1 MSIEFPQGFLLGSAT
16 SAYQIEGAAAE
27 DGKQDS
33 IWDVFCRV
41 PGAIVNGE
49 DGLVACDHYHRYAED
64 VKLLAALGMNTYRF
78 SVSWPRVLNDGV
90 VNPAGLDFYS
100 RLVDELL
107 ANDVAPWLTLYHWD
121 LPAALPGGWTNRDT
135 AKRFVDY
142 ALAVHGRLGDR
153 VRTWT
158 TLNEPWCS
166 SFLSHAAGVHA
177 PGETD
182 PAASIRA
189 AHHLLLAHGW
199 AVQAL
204 READPSASL
213 GITLNFTPALPASE
227 RAEDRDVARRVDGTA
242 NRFFVEPIFTGH
254 YPADVRDD
262 LAEVWPDDLVA
273 DEDLAAISTPIDV
286 LGVNYYTTNVFR
298 AGEPVEP
305 TPHIAA
311 PDAVQVLRDLPLT
324 AMGWEIDPGGLRNLL
339 TWLHT
344 DYTGPSGVPMII
356 TENGAAFDD
365 VVDAEGT
372 VDDADRIDYLRRHL
386 TAVKEAM
393 DAGADVRGYLAW
405 SLMDNF
411 EWAYGYGMRF
421 GLVRVDKDLNRIP
434 KASAHWFADVARTG
448 RVDCSDALASDAARK
463 QPVAP
468 TVR

>member
-1 MSIEFPQGFLLGSAT
+1 MSIEFPRGFLLGSAT

-27 DGKQDS
+27 DGREES

-64 VKLLAALGMNTYRF
+64 AKLLAALGMRTYRF
-78 SVSWPRVLNDGV
+78 SVSWPRVLNNGL
-90 VNPAGLDFYS
+90 VNAAGMDFYS

-107 ANDVAPWLTLYHWD
+107 ANDVTPWLTLYHWD

-142 ALAVHGRLGDR
+142 ALAVHERLGDR

-166 SFLSHAAGVHA
+166 SFLSYAAGVHA
-177 PGETD
+177 PGLTD
-182 PAASIRA
+182 PVASIRA

-204 READPSASL
+204 READPSATL
-213 GITLNFTPALPASE
+213 GATINFTPALPASDS
-227 RAEDRDVARRVDGTA
+227 AQDRDVARRVDGTT
-242 NRFFVEPIFTGH
+242 NRFFVEPLFTGH
-254 YPADVRDD
+254 YPADVLDD
-262 LAEVWPDDLVA
+262 LAELWPDDLVA
-273 DEDLAAISTPIDV
+273 EEDLAAISAPIDV

-298 AGEPVEP
+298 AGEPTEP

-324 AMGWEIDPGGLRNLL
+324 GMGWEVDPAGLRNLL
-339 TWLHT
+339 TWLHA
-344 DYTGPSGVPMII
+344 DYTGPAGVPLVI
-356 TENGAAFDD
+356 TESGAAFDD
-365 VVDAEGT
+365 VADEAGY

-386 TAVKEAM
+386 TAVREAM
-393 DAGADVRGYLAW
+393 DAGADVRGYLVW

-411 EWAYGYGMRF
+411 EWAHGYAKRF
-421 GLVRVDKDLNRIP
+421 GLVRVDSDLNRIP
-434 KASAHWFADVARTG
+434 KASARWFADVARTG
-448 RVDCSDALASDAARK
+448 RVG
-463 QPVAP
+463 
-468 TVR
+468 

>member
-1 MSIEFPQGFLLGSAT
+1 MSIEFPRGFLLGSAT

-27 DGKQDS
+27 DGREES

-64 VKLLAALGMNTYRF
+64 AKLLAALGMRTYRF
-78 SVSWPRVLNDGV
+78 SVSWPRVLNNGL
-90 VNPAGLDFYS
+90 VNAAGMDFYS

-107 ANDVAPWLTLYHWD
+107 ANDVTPWLTLYHWD

-142 ALAVHGRLGDR
+142 ALAVHERLGDR

-166 SFLSHAAGVHA
+166 SFLSYAAGVHA
-177 PGETD
+177 PGRTD
-182 PAASIRA
+182 PVASIRA

-213 GITLNFTPALPASE
+213 GATINFTPALPASDSA
-227 RAEDRDVARRVDGTA
+227 RDRDVARRVDGTT
-242 NRFFVEPIFTGH
+242 NRFFVEPVFTGH
-254 YPADVRDD
+254 YPADVLDD
-262 LAEVWPDDLVA
+262 LAEIWPDDLVA
-273 DEDLAAISTPIDV
+273 EEDLAAISTPIDV

-298 AGEPVEP
+298 AGEPTEP

-324 AMGWEIDPGGLRNLL
+324 GMGWEVDPAGLRNLL
-339 TWLHT
+339 TWLHA
-344 DYTGPSGVPMII
+344 DYTGPAGVPLVI
-356 TENGAAFDD
+356 TESGAAFDD
-365 VVDAEGT
+365 VADEAGY

-386 TAVKEAM
+386 TAVREAM
-393 DAGADVRGYLAW
+393 DAGADVRGYLVW

-411 EWAYGYGMRF
+411 EWAHGYAKRF
-421 GLVRVDKDLNRIP
+421 GLVRVDSDLNRIP
-434 KASAHWFADVARTG
+434 KASARWFADVARTG
-448 RVDCSDALASDAARK
+448 RVG
-463 QPVAP
+463 
-468 TVR
+468 

>member
-1 MSIEFPQGFLLGSAT
+1 MSIEFPRGFFLGSAT

-27 DGKQDS
+27 DGREES

-64 VKLLAALGMNTYRF
+64 AKLLAALGMRTYRF
-78 SVSWPRVLNDGV
+78 SVSWPRVLNDGL
-90 VNPAGLDFYS
+90 VNPAGMDFYS

-107 ANDVAPWLTLYHWD
+107 ANDVTPWLTLYHWD

-142 ALAVHGRLGDR
+142 ALAVHERLGDR

-166 SFLSHAAGVHA
+166 SFLSYAAGVHA
-177 PGETD
+177 PGRTD
-182 PAASIRA
+182 PVASIRA

-204 READPSASL
+204 READPSATL
-213 GITLNFTPALPASE
+213 GATINFTPALPASDS
-227 RAEDRDVARRVDGTA
+227 AQDRDVARRVDGTT
-242 NRFFVEPIFTGH
+242 NRFFVEPLFTGH
-254 YPADVRDD
+254 YPADVLDD
-262 LAEVWPDDLVA
+262 LAELWPDDLVA
-273 DEDLAAISTPIDV
+273 EEDLAAISAPIDV

-298 AGEPVEP
+298 AGEPTEP

-324 AMGWEIDPGGLRNLL
+324 GMGWEVDAAGLRNLL
-339 TWLHT
+339 TWLHA
-344 DYTGPSGVPMII
+344 DYTGPAGVPLVI
-356 TENGAAFDD
+356 TESGAAFDD
-365 VVDAEGT
+365 VVDEAGY

-386 TAVKEAM
+386 TAVREAM
-393 DAGADVRGYLAW
+393 DAGADVRGYLVW

-411 EWAYGYGMRF
+411 EWAHGYGKRF
-421 GLVRVDKDLNRIP
+421 GLVRVDADLNRIP
-434 KASAHWFADVARTG
+434 KASARWFADVARTG
-448 RVDCSDALASDAARK
+448 RVG
-463 QPVAP
+463 
-468 TVR
+468 

>member
-1 MSIEFPQGFLLGSAT
+1 MSIEFPRGFFLGSAT

-27 DGKQDS
+27 DGREES

-64 VKLLAALGMNTYRF
+64 AKLLAALGMRTYRF
-78 SVSWPRVLNDGV
+78 SVSWPRVLNDGL
-90 VNPAGLDFYS
+90 VNPAGMDFYS

-107 ANDVAPWLTLYHWD
+107 ANDVTPWLTLYHWD

-142 ALAVHGRLGDR
+142 ALAVHERLGDR

-166 SFLSHAAGVHA
+166 SFLSYAAGVHA
-177 PGETD
+177 PGRTD
-182 PAASIRA
+182 PVASIRA

-204 READPSASL
+204 READPSATL
-213 GITLNFTPALPASE
+213 GATINFTPALPASDS
-227 RAEDRDVARRVDGTA
+227 AQDRDVARRVDGTT
-242 NRFFVEPIFTGH
+242 NRFFVEPLFTGH
-254 YPADVRDD
+254 YPADVLDD
-262 LAEVWPDDLVA
+262 LAELWPDDLVA
-273 DEDLAAISTPIDV
+273 EEDLAAISAPIDV

-298 AGEPVEP
+298 AGEPTEP

-324 AMGWEIDPGGLRNLL
+324 GMGWEVDPAGLRNLL
-339 TWLHT
+339 TWLHA
-344 DYTGPSGVPMII
+344 DYTGPAGVPLVI
-356 TENGAAFDD
+356 TESGAAFDD
-365 VVDAEGT
+365 VVDEAGY

-386 TAVKEAM
+386 TAVREAM
-393 DAGADVRGYLAW
+393 DAGADVRGYLVW

-411 EWAYGYGMRF
+411 EWAHGYGKRF
-421 GLVRVDKDLNRIP
+421 GLVRVDADLNRIP
-434 KASAHWFADVARTG
+434 KASARWFADVARTG
-448 RVDCSDALASDAARK
+448 RVG
-463 QPVAP
+463 
-468 TVR
+468 

>member
-1 MSIEFPQGFLLGSAT
+1 MSIEFPRGFLLGSAT

-27 DGKQDS
+27 DGREES

-64 VKLLAALGMNTYRF
+64 AKLLAALGMRTYRF
-78 SVSWPRVLNDGV
+78 SVSWPRVLNNGL
-90 VNPAGLDFYS
+90 VNAAGMDFYS

-107 ANDVAPWLTLYHWD
+107 ANDVTPWLTLYHWD

-142 ALAVHGRLGDR
+142 ALAVHERLGDR

-166 SFLSHAAGVHA
+166 SFLSYAAGVHA
-177 PGETD
+177 PGRTD
-182 PAASIRA
+182 PVASIRA

-204 READPSASL
+204 READPSATL
-213 GITLNFTPALPASE
+213 GATINFTPALPASDS
-227 RAEDRDVARRVDGTA
+227 AQDRDVARRVDGTT
-242 NRFFVEPIFTGH
+242 NRFFVEPLFTGH
-254 YPADVRDD
+254 YPADVLDD
-262 LAEVWPDDLVA
+262 LAELWPDDLVA
-273 DEDLAAISTPIDV
+273 EEDLAAISAPIDV

-298 AGEPVEP
+298 AGEPTEP

-324 AMGWEIDPGGLRNLL
+324 GMGWEVDPAGLRNLL
-339 TWLHT
+339 TWLHA
-344 DYTGPSGVPMII
+344 DYTGPAGVPLVI
-356 TENGAAFDD
+356 TESGAAFDD
-365 VVDAEGT
+365 VADEAGY

-386 TAVKEAM
+386 TAVREAM
-393 DAGADVRGYLAW
+393 DAGADVRGYLVW

-411 EWAYGYGMRF
+411 EWAHGYAKRF
-421 GLVRVDKDLNRIP
+421 GLVRVDSDLNRIP
-434 KASAHWFADVARTG
+434 KASARWFADVARTG
-448 RVDCSDALASDAARK
+448 RVG
-463 QPVAP
+463 
-468 TVR
+468 

>member
-1 MSIEFPQGFLLGSAT
+1 MSIEFPEGFLLGSAT
-16 SAYQIEGAAAE
+16 SAYQIEGASAE
-27 DGKQDS
+27 DDRQDS

-41 PGAIVNGE
+41 PGAVVNGE

-64 VKLLAALGMNTYRF
+64 AKLLADLGMNTYRF
-78 SVSWPRVLNDGV
+78 SVSWPRVFNDGV
-90 VNPAGLDFYS
+90 VNPAGMDFYS

-121 LPAALPGGWTNRDT
+121 LPAALPGGWTDRDT

-142 ALAVHGRLGDR
+142 ALAVHDRLGDR

-166 SFLSHAAGVHA
+166 SFLSYAAGVHA

-204 READPSASL
+204 READGSASL
-213 GITLNFTPALPASE
+213 GITLNFTPALPASGSP
-227 RAEDRDVARRVDGTA
+227 EDRDVARRVDGTA
-242 NRFFVEPIFTGH
+242 NRFFVEPVFTGH
-254 YPADVRDD
+254 YPADVLDD
-262 LAEVWPDDLVA
+262 LAEVWPGDLVA
-273 DEDLAAISTPIDV
+273 DEDLAAISAPIDV

-298 AGEPVEP
+298 AGEPAGP

-311 PDAVQVLRDLPLT
+311 PDAVEVLRDLPLT
-324 AMGWEIDPGGLRNLL
+324 AMGWEVDPGGLRNLL

-344 DYTGPSGVPMII
+344 DYAGPAGVPLVI

-365 VVDAEGT
+365 AVDADGR

-386 TAVKEAM
+386 TAVREAM
-393 DAGADVRGYLAW
+393 DAGADGRGYLAW
-405 SLMDNF
+405 SLLDNF
-411 EWAYGYGMRF
+411 EWAYGYGKRF
-421 GLVRVDKDLNRIP
+421 GLVRVDADLNRIP

-448 RVDCSDALASDAARK
+448 RVG
-463 QPVAP
+463 
-468 TVR
+468 

>member
-1 MSIEFPQGFLLGSAT
+1 MSIEFPRGFLLGSAT
-16 SAYQIEGAAAE
+16 SAYQIEGATAE
-27 DGKQDS
+27 DGRQDS

-41 PGAIVNGE
+41 PGAIANGE
-49 DGLVACDHYHRYAED
+49 DGRVACDHYHRYAED
-64 VKLLAALGMNTYRF
+64 AKLLAALGMNTYRF

-90 VNPAGLDFYS
+90 VNGAGMDFYS

-107 ANDVAPWLTLYHWD
+107 ANDVTPWLTLYHWD

-142 ALAVHGRLGDR
+142 ALAVHERLGDR

-166 SFLSHAAGVHA
+166 SFLSYAAGVHA
-177 PGETD
+177 PGQTD

-213 GITLNFTPALPASE
+213 GATINFTPALPASDSA
-227 RAEDRDVARRVDGTA
+227 RDRDVARRVDGTT
-242 NRFFVEPIFTGH
+242 NRFFVEPVFTGH
-254 YPADVRDD
+254 YPADVLDD
-262 LAEVWPDDLVA
+262 LAELWPDDLVA
-273 DEDLAAISTPIDV
+273 EEDLAAISTPIDV

-298 AGEPVEP
+298 AGEPTEP

-324 AMGWEIDPGGLRNLL
+324 EMGWEVDPAGLRNLL
-339 TWLHT
+339 TWLHA
-344 DYTGPSGVPMII
+344 DYTGPAGVPLVI
-356 TENGAAFDD
+356 TESGAAFDD
-365 VVDAEGT
+365 VADEAGY
-372 VDDADRIDYLRRHL
+372 VDDADRIDYLRSHL
-386 TAVKEAM
+386 TAVREAM
-393 DAGADVRGYLAW
+393 DAGADVRGYLVW

-411 EWAYGYGMRF
+411 EWAHGYAKRF
-421 GLVRVDKDLNRIP
+421 GLVRVDSDLNRIP
-434 KASAHWFADVARTG
+434 KASARWFADVARTG
-448 RVDCSDALASDAARK
+448 RVG
-463 QPVAP
+463 
-468 TVR
+468 

>member
-1 MSIEFPQGFLLGSAT
+1 MSIEFPRGFFLGSAT

-27 DGKQDS
+27 DGREES

-64 VKLLAALGMNTYRF
+64 AKLLAALGMRTYRF
-78 SVSWPRVLNDGV
+78 SVSWPRVLNDGL
-90 VNPAGLDFYS
+90 VNPAGMDFYS

-107 ANDVAPWLTLYHWD
+107 ANDVTPWLTLYHWD

-142 ALAVHGRLGDR
+142 ALAVHERLGDR

-166 SFLSHAAGVHA
+166 SFLSYAAGVHA
-177 PGETD
+177 PGLTD
-182 PAASIRA
+182 PVASIRA

-204 READPSASL
+204 READPSATL
-213 GITLNFTPALPASE
+213 GATINFTPALPASDS
-227 RAEDRDVARRVDGTA
+227 AQDRDVARRVDGTT
-242 NRFFVEPIFTGH
+242 NRFFVEPLFTGH
-254 YPADVRDD
+254 YPADVLDD
-262 LAEVWPDDLVA
+262 LAELWPDDLVA
-273 DEDLAAISTPIDV
+273 EEDLAAISAPIDV

-298 AGEPVEP
+298 AGEPTEP

-324 AMGWEIDPGGLRNLL
+324 GMGWEVDPAGLRNLL
-339 TWLHT
+339 TWLHA
-344 DYTGPSGVPMII
+344 DYTGPAGVPLVI
-356 TENGAAFDD
+356 TESGAAFDD
-365 VVDAEGT
+365 VVDEAGY

-386 TAVKEAM
+386 TAVREAM
-393 DAGADVRGYLAW
+393 DAGADVRGYLVW

-411 EWAYGYGMRF
+411 EWAHGYGKRF
-421 GLVRVDKDLNRIP
+421 GLVRVDADLNRIP
-434 KASAHWFADVARTG
+434 KASARWFADVARTG
-448 RVDCSDALASDAARK
+448 RVG
-463 QPVAP
+463 
-468 TVR
+468 

>member
-1 MSIEFPQGFLLGSAT
+1 VSIEFPRGFLLGSAT

-27 DGKQDS
+27 DGRQDS

-64 VKLLAALGMNTYRF
+64 AKLLAALGMNTYRF

-90 VNPAGLDFYS
+90 VNRAGMDFYS

-107 ANDVAPWLTLYHWD
+107 ANDVTPWLTLYHWD

-142 ALAVHGRLGDR
+142 ALAVHERLGDR

-166 SFLSHAAGVHA
+166 SFLSYAAGVHA
-177 PGETD
+177 PGQTD

-213 GITLNFTPALPASE
+213 GATINFTPALPASDSA
-227 RAEDRDVARRVDGTA
+227 RDRDVARRVDGTT
-242 NRFFVEPIFTGH
+242 NRFFVEPVFTGR
-254 YPADVRDD
+254 YPADVLDD
-262 LAEVWPDDLVA
+262 LAEIWPDDLVA
-273 DEDLAAISTPIDV
+273 EEDLAAISTPIDV

-298 AGEPVEP
+298 AGEPTEP

-324 AMGWEIDPGGLRNLL
+324 GMGWEVDPAGLRNLL
-339 TWLHT
+339 TWLHA
-344 DYTGPSGVPMII
+344 DYTGPAGVPLVI
-356 TENGAAFDD
+356 TESGAAFDD
-365 VVDAEGT
+365 VVDEAGY
-372 VDDADRIDYLRRHL
+372 VDDPDRIDYLRRHL
-386 TAVKEAM
+386 TAVREAM
-393 DAGADVRGYLAW
+393 DAGADVRGYLVW

-411 EWAYGYGMRF
+411 EWAHGYAKRF
-421 GLVRVDKDLNRIP
+421 GLVRVDSDLNRIP
-434 KASAHWFADVARTG
+434 KASARWFADVARTG
-448 RVDCSDALASDAARK
+448 RVG
-463 QPVAP
+463 
-468 TVR
+468 